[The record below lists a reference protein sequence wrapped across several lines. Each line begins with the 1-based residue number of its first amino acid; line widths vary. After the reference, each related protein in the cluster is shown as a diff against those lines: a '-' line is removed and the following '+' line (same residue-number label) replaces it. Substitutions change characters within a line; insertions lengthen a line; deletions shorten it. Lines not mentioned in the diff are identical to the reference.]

1 MFHVLLLLSSSS
13 SSSPLLRDPI
23 LDRIKKTERER
34 EERNLLSDHLPPR
47 FSLFETTFEKVEL
60 AWREKKQVETLL
72 LLFFFLFLFFLCH
85 DTGCET
91 AGK

>member
-1 MFHVLLLLSSSS
+1 MFHVLLLLSSSSS

-23 LDRIKKTERER
+23 LDRIKKTEREK
-34 EERNLLSDHLPPR
+34 RNLLSDHLPPR

-72 LLFFFLFLFFLCH
+72 LLFFFLLLFFLCH